1 LHAGGRPRDMAA
13 MSASDPAAG
22 LPILLLA
29 TAGFLSSGG
38 ARVIDPL
45 LSVIATDF
53 GTTVPAVSVVVA
65 AYTLPYG
72 LCQIFLGP
80 AGDRFGK
87 LRVVLWAMA
96 AFAVATGAC
105 ALAQGVLGLALLR
118 VAAGA
123 ASAAII
129 PVCMAI
135 IADAVPYAERQ
146 VTLSRFLNGNV
157 LAQLVAGPV
166 GGIAGE
172 FLGWRQVF
180 LLLAAG
186 GVGLTVALWVRL
198 RRQRVAHGMPTF
210 SLANYVV
217 LARHAMARRIL
228 LFALLDGALLMGCF
242 PFLAPFMNAAF
253 GLSYA
258 AVGLVLACFGA
269 GALLYTRF
277 ARQLV
282 PWLGEGG
289 CVLAGGAL
297 MAGGIVAGVLV
308 REWWC
313 FVPIEAALGL
323 GFYMLHGVMQARATE
338 LLPQARATAVSSF
351 AFLLFL
357 GQSLGAL
364 GIGVLIAH
372 FGYRVAFGVDA
383 AGIVL
388 LAAAL
393 SRVMRR
399 PAGAAG

>member
-1 LHAGGRPRDMAA
+1 MRP
-13 MSASDPAAG
+13 SDPAAG

-38 ARVIDPL
+38 ARVLDPL
-45 LSVIATDF
+45 LSVIAADF
-53 GTTVPAVSVVVA
+53 GTTVPAISVVVA

-96 AFAVATGAC
+96 AFTLATGAC
-105 ALAQGVLGLALLR
+105 ALARNVAGLALLR
-118 VAAGA
+118 IAAGA

-157 LAQLVAGPV
+157 LAQLLAGPA

-172 FLGWRQVF
+172 YLGWRAVF

-186 GVGLTVALWVRL
+186 GAGLTAALWARL
-198 RRQRVAHGMPTF
+198 RREPVRPAPAAF
-210 SLANYVV
+210 NLANY
-217 LARHAMARRIL
+217 LALGRQPMARRIL
-228 LFALLDGALLMGCF
+228 LFAMLDGVVLMGSF

-258 AVGLVLACFGA
+258 GVGLILSCFGA

-277 ARQLV
+277 ARHIV
-282 PWLGEGG
+282 PRLGEGG

-297 MAGGIVAGVLV
+297 MAGGIAAGMLV
-308 REWWC
+308 RSWWP
-313 FVPIEAALGL
+313 FIAIEGALGL

-338 LLPQARATAVSSF
+338 LLPHARATAVSSF

-357 GQSLGAL
+357 GQSVGAL
-364 GIGVLIAH
+364 AIGVLIAH
-372 FGYRVAFGVDA
+372 FGYRIAFAIDA
-383 AGIVL
+383 ACIAF

-393 SRVMRR
+393 SLVLRR
-399 PAGAAG
+399 PVGAAA